1 MCGVSSPVWWVA
13 VASMQ
18 ISPTPPRARVSW
30 YAIRSAVGRW
40 SWTRLVWCD
49 VETIRFRISTGP
61 SARGEKRVSSTHV
74 TLCHPVEQN
83 ARVAD
88 DADAPV
94 RVSTLELF
102 FDLVFVFTIT
112 QLTAVIGEHTGAA
125 GLARAVLMLGLIW
138 WMYGAYAW
146 LTNAVAPNSTPRRLL
161 LLGGM
166 AAFFVQALAIPTAF
180 DGAGLA
186 FGIGYLAVVVVH
198 SGLYLRTSS
207 ESSRRAILRL
217 VPFNLGAA
225 LLVLIG
231 GIAGGDSQYVLWT
244 AALLL
249 ELSTPFLAGGVEGF
263 EISVPHFVERHGLVV
278 LIAIGESVVAVGVGV
293 AGSGH
298 PIDAQLV
305 LVALLGLAL
314 SAGLWWTYFGGDEQ
328 RAEQALVAAPPQRQP
343 VMVLVGYFYWHLLI
357 LLGIVLAASTLH
369 EATGHPSGE
378 LSTARAVLLAS
389 GVALFLA
396 GDALFRRTLGI
407 GTAGWRV
414 LAALLSLATIPVG
427 SSGSAA
433 AQLVALVAVLLACLL
448 LEHHGARRG
457 APA

>member
-1 MCGVSSPVWWVA
+1 M
-13 VASMQ
+13 
-18 ISPTPPRARVSW
+18 
-30 YAIRSAVGRW
+30 
-40 SWTRLVWCD
+40 
-49 VETIRFRISTGP
+49 
-61 SARGEKRVSSTHV
+61 
-74 TLCHPVEQN
+74 EQN

-88 DADAPV
+88 DANAPV

-166 AAFFVQALAIPTAF
+166 GAFFVQALAIPTAF
-180 DGAGLA
+180 SGAGLA

-198 SGLYLRTSS
+198 SGLYLRAAS

-217 VPFNLGAA
+217 VPFNLGSA
-225 LLVLIG
+225 LLVLVG
-231 GIAGGDSQYVLWT
+231 GIAGGDAQYVLWLV
-244 AALLL
+244 ALLL

-263 EISVPHFVERHGLVV
+263 EVSIPHFVERHGLVV

-293 AGSGH
+293 AGAGH
-298 PIDAQLV
+298 AIDASLV

-314 SAGLWWTYFGGDEQ
+314 SAALWWTYFGGDDQ
-328 RAEQALVAAPPQRQP
+328 RAEEAIVAAPPQSQP
-343 VMVLVGYFYWHLLI
+343 VLVLVGYFYWHLLI

-378 LSTARAVLLAS
+378 LSTDRAVLLAS
-389 GVALFLA
+389 GVALFLV
-396 GDALFRRTLGI
+396 GDALFRHTLVI
-407 GTAGWRV
+407 GTPWWRALAGL
-414 LAALLSLATIPVG
+414 LALATIPVG

-433 AQLVALVAVLLACLL
+433 AQLAALVAVLLACLL
-448 LEHHGARRG
+448 LEQRT
-457 APA
+457 APGDGLRHPDPPAA

>member
-1 MCGVSSPVWWVA
+1 M
-13 VASMQ
+13 
-18 ISPTPPRARVSW
+18 R
-30 YAIRSAVGRW
+30 
-40 SWTRLVWCD
+40 
-49 VETIRFRISTGP
+49 
-61 SARGEKRVSSTHV
+61 V
-74 TLCHPVEQN
+74 TLRHPVEHN

-88 DADAPV
+88 GADAPV

-112 QLTAVIGEHTGAA
+112 QLTAVIGGHTNAS
-125 GLARAVLMLGLIW
+125 GLVRAVLMLGLIW

-146 LTNAVAPNSTPRRLL
+146 LTNSVAPDSAPRRLL

-166 AAFFVQALAIPTAF
+166 AGFFVQALAIPTAF
-180 DGAGLA
+180 SGAGLA

-198 SGLYLRTSS
+198 TGLYLRTSS
-207 ESSRRAILRL
+207 ESSRRAILRI

-231 GIAGGDSQYVLWT
+231 GIAGGDVQYVLWLG
-244 AALLL
+244 ALLL

-278 LIAIGESVVAVGVGV
+278 LIAIGESVVAVGLGI
-293 AGSGH
+293 AGEGH
-298 PIDAQLV
+298 AIDGPLV

-328 RAEQALVAAPPQRQP
+328 RAEEALVAAPPQRQP

-369 EATGHPSGE
+369 DATAHPFGV
-378 LSTARAVLLAS
+378 LSTSQAVLLAT

-396 GDALFRRTLGI
+396 GDALFRHTLAI
-407 GTAGWRV
+407 GASRWRALAAV
-414 LAALLSLATIPVG
+414 LALATIPVG
-427 SSGSAA
+427 ASGSAT
-433 AQLVALVAVLLACLL
+433 AQLAALVAVLAVCLL
-448 LEHHGARRG
+448 LEQRTA
-457 APA
+457 

>member
-1 MCGVSSPVWWVA
+1 M
-13 VASMQ
+13 
-18 ISPTPPRARVSW
+18 
-30 YAIRSAVGRW
+30 
-40 SWTRLVWCD
+40 
-49 VETIRFRISTGP
+49 
-61 SARGEKRVSSTHV
+61 
-74 TLCHPVEQN
+74 EQN

-166 AAFFVQALAIPTAF
+166 GAFFVQALADP
-180 DGAGLA
+180 DGVRAARGWRSA
-186 FGIGYLAVVVVH
+186 SATW
-198 SGLYLRTSS
+198 RWSS
-207 ESSRRAILRL
+207 STPASTCAPRRRARGGPSCASCRSISDPRCSCWSA
-217 VPFNLGAA
+217 GSRAA
-225 LLVLIG
+225 TRSTCCG
-231 GIAGGDSQYVLWT
+231 SC
-244 AALLL
+244 ALLL

-263 EISVPHFVERHGLVV
+263 EVSIPHFVERHGLVV

-293 AGSGH
+293 AGAGH
-298 PIDAQLV
+298 AIDASLV

-314 SAGLWWTYFGGDEQ
+314 SAALWWTYFGGDDQ
-328 RAEQALVAAPPQRQP
+328 RAEEAIVAAPPQRQP
-343 VMVLVGYFYWHLLI
+343 VLVLVGYFYWHLLI

-378 LSTARAVLLAS
+378 LSTARAVLLAA

-396 GDALFRRTLGI
+396 GDALFRHTLAI
-407 GTAGWRV
+407 GTPWWRA
-414 LAALLSLATIPVG
+414 LAALLALATIPVG
-427 SSGSAA
+427 SAGSAA
-433 AQLVALVAVLLACLL
+433 AQLAALVVVLLACLL
-448 LEHHGARRG
+448 LEQRT
-457 APA
+457 APGGGLGQPDPPAA

>member
-1 MCGVSSPVWWVA
+1 
-13 VASMQ
+13 
-18 ISPTPPRARVSW
+18 
-30 YAIRSAVGRW
+30 
-40 SWTRLVWCD
+40 
-49 VETIRFRISTGP
+49 
-61 SARGEKRVSSTHV
+61 
-74 TLCHPVEQN
+74 
-83 ARVAD
+83 
-88 DADAPV
+88 
-94 RVSTLELF
+94 
-102 FDLVFVFTIT
+102 
-112 QLTAVIGEHTGAA
+112 
-125 GLARAVLMLGLIW
+125 
-138 WMYGAYAW
+138 
-146 LTNAVAPNSTPRRLL
+146 
-161 LLGGM
+161 
-166 AAFFVQALAIPTAF
+166 
-180 DGAGLA
+180 
-186 FGIGYLAVVVVH
+186 
-198 SGLYLRTSS
+198 
-207 ESSRRAILRL
+207 
-217 VPFNLGAA
+217 
-225 LLVLIG
+225 
-231 GIAGGDSQYVLWT
+231 
-244 AALLL
+244 
-249 ELSTPFLAGGVEGF
+249 
-263 EISVPHFVERHGLVV
+263 
-278 LIAIGESVVAVGVGV
+278 
-293 AGSGH
+293 
-298 PIDAQLV
+298 V

-448 LEHHGARRG
+448 EHHAARRG

>member
-1 MCGVSSPVWWVA
+1 
-13 VASMQ
+13 
-18 ISPTPPRARVSW
+18 
-30 YAIRSAVGRW
+30 
-40 SWTRLVWCD
+40 
-49 VETIRFRISTGP
+49 
-61 SARGEKRVSSTHV
+61 
-74 TLCHPVEQN
+74 
-83 ARVAD
+83 
-88 DADAPV
+88 
-94 RVSTLELF
+94 
-102 FDLVFVFTIT
+102 
-112 QLTAVIGEHTGAA
+112 
-125 GLARAVLMLGLIW
+125 
-138 WMYGAYAW
+138 
-146 LTNAVAPNSTPRRLL
+146 
-161 LLGGM
+161 M

-448 LEHHGARRG
+448 LEHHAARRG